1 MLACEPCFI
10 VFCLCLRGCS
20 SLYCVSLSSL
30 VFTYLS
36 SLCKLLLLNLANGIL
51 TSILS
56 IHPYA
61 SSPQVQVANASSNLA
76 MLMLQ

>member
-1 MLACEPCFI
+1 MSLAL
-10 VFCLCLRGCS
+10 FCLCLRASS
-20 SLYCVSLSSL
+20 SLYCISLSSL
-30 VFTYLS
+30 VYTYLS
-36 SLCKLLLLNLANGIL
+36 SLCKLVLLDLGNGIL

-61 SSPQVQVANASSNLA
+61 SSPQVQVTNASSNLA

>member
-10 VFCLCLRGCS
+10 VFCLCLRASS
-20 SLYCVSLSSL
+20 SLYCISLSSI

-36 SLCKLLLLNLANGIL
+36 SLCKLLLLGLTTGIL
-51 TSILS
+51 TSIQS

-61 SSPQVQVANASSNLA
+61 SSPQVQVANAGSNSA